1 MVGQVVD
8 VQVEGGPLD
17 EDPVLHGDDV
27 QAALLQELRELHE
40 VHDGDARGLEGPRGV
55 SNTL

>member
-1 MVGQVVD
+1 M
-8 VQVEGGPLD
+8 QVEGGPLD

-40 VHDGDARGLEGPRGV
+40 VHDGDARGLEGSRGV